1 MKQVLQHL
9 RDGRIELADVPCPIV
24 RPGHLLIQTTAS
36 LISAGTERMLV
47 EFGQAGWIAK
57 ARSQP
62 DKVKQVLQKI
72 KTDGLFPTLEAVFS
86 RLDEPL
92 PLGYCNVGRV
102 VEVGRGADAFGFSV
116 GDRVASN
123 GPHAEMVCV
132 PATMA
137 AKAPDNVDDASASFT
152 VLGSIALHGMRLLEP
167 TLGERFV
174 VVGLGLLGQVAVQLL
189 RANGCNVLGI
199 DVNPQRCDLA
209 KQFGAETACVGQG
222 ADPVQAAL
230 AFSRGAGVD
239 GVLITASAKTDEI
252 MHQAAQSC
260 RKRGRIVL
268 VGVVGL
274 DLMRSDFY
282 EKELTFQVSCAYGPG
297 RYDPVY
303 EGQARDYPRPYVRW
317 TVARNFEAMLDSMA
331 QGRLIVAP
339 MVTKTMP
346 QAEAAGAYDAIVN
359 DASVLGLVMTY
370 PAGEAPLE
378 RRKRLTD
385 QSRDRE
391 GAGSSARHEEKNPLP
406 HGRGSAGSAMPLVG
420 VIGAGNF
427 TKLILLPAIKAAG
440 SPIQAVASAGGV
452 TGFHA
457 ARKFEAEE
465 ASTDH
470 RALLADARVAA
481 VFITTRHSAH
491 AGMVCEALEAGK
503 HVFVEKPLAID
514 EEGLQRVR
522 EAYDRRPELQLMVG
536 FNRRFAPHAVKAREL
551 LQGRSQPVAVGIL
564 VNAGFIPADNW
575 NHDPESGGGR
585 IIGEGCHFVDLA
597 RFLVGSPIATV
608 QAVMVGEKAGVRED
622 KMTISLTHAD
632 GSISTVQY
640 WANGPK
646 SFPKERVE
654 VFSEGRVLQIDNWR
668 RLNAWEWRGAPSMR
682 MSQDK
687 GHKAEVAAFL
697 NSVRATASEQRP
709 QGATA
714 LEQWSS
720 EREEKALLKSSGT
733 PHAKAG
739 SLIPFD
745 ELDEV
750 TRATFAAMKSAR
762 EGVVVGL

>member
-24 RPGHLLIQTTAS
+24 RPGHLLVQTSAT

-62 DKVKQVLQKI
+62 EKVKQVLQKI
-72 KTDGLFPTLEAVFS
+72 RTDGLFPTLEAVFS

-137 AKAPDNVDDASASFT
+137 AKVPDNVDDASASFT

-189 RANGCNVLGI
+189 RATGCSVLGI
-199 DVNPQRCDLA
+199 DVNPQRCELA

-239 GVLITASAKTDEI
+239 GVLVTASAKTDEI

-274 DLMRSDFY
+274 NLLRSDFY

-303 EGQARDYPRPYVRW
+303 EGQARDYPRAYVRW
-317 TVARNFEAMLDSMA
+317 TVARNFEAMLDSMS
-331 QGRLIVAP
+331 QGRLVVTP
-339 MVTKTMP
+339 MVTKSMP

-359 DASVLGLVMTY
+359 DSSVLGLVMTY
-370 PAGEAPLE
+370 PTGAPPLE
-378 RRKRLTD
+378 RRKPLAAQGPTAAR
-385 QSRDRE
+385 
-391 GAGSSARHEEKNPLP
+391 SAAAAAP
-406 HGRGSAGSAMPLVG
+406 PLVG

-427 TKLILLPAIKAAG
+427 TKLVLLPAIQAAG
-440 SPIQAVASAGGV
+440 APLKAVASAGGV

-465 ASTDH
+465 ASSDH
-470 RALLADARVAA
+470 RALLADPAVSA

-491 AGMVCEALEAGK
+491 AGMVCDALEAGK

-522 EAYDRRPELQLMVG
+522 AAHAKRSDLQLMVG

-564 VNAGFIPADNW
+564 VNAGFIPPDNW

-597 RFLVGSPIATV
+597 RFLVGAPIVRV

-668 RLNAWEWRGAPSMR
+668 RLNSWDWRGAPSMK

-687 GHKAEVAAFL
+687 GHKAEVAAFVQ
-697 NSVRATASEQRP
+697 SVSRG
-709 QGATA
+709 GA
-714 LEQWSS
+714 
-720 EREEKALLKSSGT
+720 
-733 PHAKAG
+733 P
-739 SLIPFD
+739 LIPFD

-762 EGVVVGL
+762 EGVVVAL